1 MIQPASSSPISAAQ
15 SRGVK
20 VTAFLDASEPVV
32 EPFGAKRVD
41 CLEKAKLDAGPDLD
55 ATAQVFRSGTT
66 PREKMISGLKKIGL
80 EVAMPVIGGVVGG
93 PIGFAVGL
101 AMSAGYFVFGAGRQG
116 LGEVMSAHYQRQ
128 QLPDGDWKGMR
139 RYEIAADN
147 GPGYDSQAVASTE
160 ARFHPKAS
168 DLTDLLCSS
177 MDPYRTNVVYVLGH
191 GLGYRQSAS
200 MPVTDLRDSLSE
212 ASKKTGAQA
221 DVLVMES
228 CLMAN
233 MEAMN
238 ELQGAAQVAVVSEE
252 SLQVDALPVREM
264 MADAARGGGT
274 PQEIARRMIS
284 IASKERSI
292 DTLSAIDLTKMPAL
306 MQSLDRLGDRLASE
320 IAGGHGPQIKAA
332 VQQAMKYPQG
342 RLSFMERAMTKLS
355 DLGAFLDALPTV
367 GLGDDTAQA
376 AIDARN
382 AMESVVIAEK
392 RGDGYEGASGLSFQ
406 SGTKGLA
413 GLLDKAPE
421 MDHYADLAL
430 PAGWRA
436 FIGALDGV
444 K

>member
-1 MIQPASSSPISAAQ
+1 MIQPASSSPIPAVQ

-20 VTAFLDASEPVV
+20 ITAFLDASEPVV

-41 CLEKAKLDAGPDLD
+41 CLEKAKLDAGNDLE
-55 ATAQVFRSGTT
+55 ATAQVFRSGTS

-80 EVAMPVIGGVVGG
+80 NIAMPVIGGVLGG
-93 PIGFAVGL
+93 PVGLAVGL
-101 AMSAGYFVFGAGRQG
+101 ALGAGYFILGSGRQG

-128 QLPDGDWKGMR
+128 QLPDGDWRGIR
-139 RYEIAADN
+139 RFEIAADR
-147 GPGYDSQAVASTE
+147 GPGYDSQAVASTDQ
-160 ARFHPKAS
+160 RFHPQAS
-168 DLTDLLCSS
+168 DLTELLTTS

-200 MPVTDLRDSLSE
+200 MPVTDLRDSLAE

-252 SLQVDALPVREM
+252 TLQVDALPVREM
-264 MADAARGGGT
+264 MADAAKGGGT
-274 PQEIARRMIS
+274 PQEIARRMIG
-284 IASKERSI
+284 IASTEKGI

-306 MQSLDRLGDRLASE
+306 MQSLDRLGGRLAAE
-320 IAGGHGPQIKAA
+320 IEGGHGSQIKAA

-355 DLGAFLDALPTV
+355 DMGAFLDALPESGV
-367 GLGDDTAQA
+367 GDDTARA

-382 AMESVVIAEK
+382 ALERVVIAEK

-413 GLLDKAPE
+413 GLLDKSPE
-421 MDHYADLAL
+421 MDHYGDLAL
-430 PAGWRA
+430 PDGWRS
-436 FIGALDGV
+436 FIRALDGV
-444 K
+444 R